1 MVRPPAPLWSNREFL
16 DNFCAGSVIFVLR
29 LNCKIR
35 VPRLL
40 SCINCVKC
48 TQSYHFGDNFF
59 SGERPRPLHHTPHLS
74 TPTAPRSRLAEILNT
89 PLTILYHTR
98 EPTRSQRHGERTFR
112 IFRHFRGHV
121 SAHTYCTCRGTL
133 TMELSY
139 NQKDRP
145 L

>member
-16 DNFCAGSVIFVLR
+16 DNFCAVSVIFVLR

-59 SGERPRPLHHTPHLS
+59 FWGEAQTPPPHP
-74 TPTAPRSRLAEILNT
+74 TP
-89 PLTILYHTR
+89 
-98 EPTRSQRHGERTFR
+98 
-112 IFRHFRGHV
+112 V
-121 SAHTYCTCRGTL
+121 DTYGASLPPC
-133 TMELSY
+133 
-139 NQKDRP
+139 
-145 L
+145 